1 MPRKAEEGD
10 GKLDRPLDYRA
21 RRIEPHLE
29 NALGKRAP
37 VVPPGEVL
45 RQPVDLFQIETERL
59 ADITQRA
66 LRPIGDE
73 GGRDR
78 GAVAPVLAVDVL
90 DDLLAPVVLEIDVDV
105 GRLVALLRDKALE
118 QAVHARR
125 IDLGD
130 AERVADGG
138 VRRRAAPL
146 AKDFFRT
153 RELDHVADG
162 EKERLVFELGDERE
176 LVLDQLAYLARNAI
190 REAPRQSFL
199 GQLAQPARRSFV
211 RGDELFGILVAQL
224 LQRKTATL
232 GN

>member
-66 LRPIGDE
+66 LRPVGDE

-78 GAVAPVLAVDVL
+78 GAVAAVLAVDVL
-90 DDLLAPVVLEIDVDV
+90 DDLLAPVVLEVDVDI
-105 GRLVALLRDKALE
+105 GRLMALLRDEALE
-118 QAVHARR
+118 QPVHARGV
-125 IDLGD
+125 DLGD

-138 VRRRAAPL
+138 VRRRAASL
-146 AKDFFRT
+146 AEDFFRA

-162 EKERLVFELGDERE
+162 EKERLGFELGDERE
-176 LVLDQLAYLARNAI
+176 LVLDQLAYLVRDAV
-190 REAPRQSFL
+190 REAPRQSLL
-199 GQLAQPARRSFV
+199 GQLAQMARRRFAG
-211 RGDELFGILVAQL
+211 GDELLGI
-224 LQRKTATL
+224 
-232 GN
+232 